1 MPIKFYVWLL
11 VASVLGFTPHQERSH
26 SNEGRKI
33 LEIESN
39 LFGDTIA
46 DEIKSI
52 SREAGLSDVQK
63 RFLTQVLEKRL
74 SKVDSLKSNKCEVD
88 IVFFRPNRDGGA
100 KPIALRKFY
109 SGLTVKVTVF
119 PSGDLNTNAA
129 LYYCHVL
136 NMDGSSAANIAE
148 MFRYRNN
155 IWKVVT
161 D

>member
-1 MPIKFYVWLL
+1 MKFYGWLL
-11 VASVLGFTPHQERSH
+11 VVSVLGFTPHQERSH

-33 LEIESN
+33 LQIESN
-39 LFGDTIA
+39 LIGDAIA

-52 SREAGLSDVQK
+52 SHEAGLSDAQE
-63 RFLTQVLEKRL
+63 RFLTEVLEKRL
-74 SKVDSLKSNKCEVD
+74 STVDSLKSNKCEVD

-100 KPIALRKFY
+100 KPIALRKCY

-119 PSGDLNTNAA
+119 PSGDLNMNAA

-136 NMDGSSAANIAE
+136 NVDGSSTENIAE
-148 MFRYRNN
+148 MFRYRDNT
-155 IWKVVT
+155 WKVVT